1 MHVLVLLLMVTF
13 SFALMAPLVAS
24 VKNAVLSVKV
34 FLSPADNGT
43 CATVN
48 SSSSC

>member
-1 MHVLVLLLMVTF
+1 MVTF

-24 VKNAVLSVKV
+24 VKNAALSVKV
-34 FLSPADNGT
+34 LLSPADNGIG
-43 CATVN
+43 ATVN